1 MEPSQENGARV
12 ENGDDVFPSKSKAP
26 GSPPPNQEALGDGVE
41 GTLGS
46 AEKPSRR
53 SLCNNTEKSEEGMG
67 TPEEASAGEKA
78 GQNPDTA
85 SQAGLEVPEPPETCL
100 TEAEKGC
107 ESQLDGTE
115 AGERT
120 DAGTATEG
128 TASEESLADEEEGFG
143 QKNPSSKT
151 PEEGAVREKAPQSPE
166 LKEGPPLEP
175 GCSPGVDN
183 APAETSNEIQNTQEA
198 STVGNSDGS
207 YHGIMVSWYHGWR
220 CPRCHMSC
228 SSLSGV
234 KSAQYAET
242 ITSPSPCADPIET
255 DCGARR
261 EGASHVLACFRLTG
275 PASGCAW
282 SEQGVMTTR

>member
-1 MEPSQENGARV
+1 MRTRGSIKRRPPSRRFRRSQSDCGDLGDYRAVEPSQENGARV

-26 GSPPPNQEALGDGVE
+26 GSPPPNQEVMGDGVE

-53 SLCNNTEKSEEGMG
+53 SLCNNTEKPEESIR
-67 TPEEASAGEKA
+67 TPEEANAGEKA

-85 SQAGLEVPEPPETCL
+85 SQAGLEVPEPPQTCI

-107 ESQLDGTE
+107 KSQLDGTE
-115 AGERT
+115 AGEHT

-143 QKNPSSKT
+143 QKSPAAET
-151 PEEGAVREKAPQSPE
+151 PEEGAVREKVPQSPE
-166 LKEGPPLEP
+166 QKEGPPLEP

-183 APAETSNEIQNTQEA
+183 SPAETSNEIQNTQEA

-207 YHGIMVSWYHGWR
+207 YHGIMAGDVPIVA
-220 CPRCHMSC
+220 CP
-228 SSLSGV
+228 V
-234 KSAQYAET
+234 
-242 ITSPSPCADPIET
+242 PPCLVLNQHSMQKQLPDP
-255 DCGARR
+255 
-261 EGASHVLACFRLTG
+261 HLVLA
-275 PASGCAW
+275 A
-282 SEQGVMTTR
+282 